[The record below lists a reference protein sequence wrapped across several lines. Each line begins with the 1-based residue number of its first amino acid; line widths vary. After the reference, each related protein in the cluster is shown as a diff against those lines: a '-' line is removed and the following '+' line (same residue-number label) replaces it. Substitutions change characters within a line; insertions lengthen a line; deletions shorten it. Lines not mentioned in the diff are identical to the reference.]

1 MSNILVK
8 PGGFEGSMKEA
19 PEEVVFEGRE
29 PSKRIVDCC
38 LVWLHLLFQR
48 ESDGN
53 SLEVV

>member
-1 MSNILVK
+1 
-8 PGGFEGSMKEA
+8 MKEA